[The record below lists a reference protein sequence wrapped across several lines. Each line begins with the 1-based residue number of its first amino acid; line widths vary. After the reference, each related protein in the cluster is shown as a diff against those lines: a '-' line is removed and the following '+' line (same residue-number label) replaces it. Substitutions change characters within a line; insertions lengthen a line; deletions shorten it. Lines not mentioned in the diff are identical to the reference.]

1 MEVDAN
7 TLAHG
12 LLAQQMVHTVG
23 QAAGSHALDTKA
35 VDGSGADNIGV
46 YIPLFAGFI
55 SKLYLTSA
63 ALETMSVKMVVGV
76 VILAISTILNALY
89 FIRAVISVYTARNEK
104 YNDPNF
110 KPGASFCVGMVCFIV
125 INFMLGLASYPLIQW
140 IEQGLNMFS

>member
-1 MEVDAN
+1 MLFVACRGLSEVSGDKKDFSDLKGSGFRNKIAGV
-7 TLAHG
+7 AF
-12 LLAQQMVHTVG
+12 TVG
-23 QAAGSHALDTKA
+23 ALSM
-35 VDGSGADNIGV
+35 VGV
-46 YIPLFAGFI
+46 PLFAGFI

-104 YNDPNF
+104 YRDVNF

-125 INFMLGLASYPLIQW
+125 INFILGLASYPLIQW